1 MEKKFESK
9 LVGATVERETEK
21 AMLLQVEIEFQH
33 KRDSK
38 LLWFPKSQLK
48 VNEDGIF
55 ATAWIMAEKKS
66 QIIDEIARSRGE
78 NAARAFVCIITD
90 YVKA

>member
-33 KRDSK
+33 KRSAK
-38 LLWFPKSQLK
+38 SLWFPKSQLK
-48 VNEDGIF
+48 IDASGIF
-55 ATAWIMAEKKS
+55 ATAWIINEKKS
-66 QIIDEIARSRGE
+66 QVTDEIARSRGE
-78 NAARAFVCIITD
+78 NAARGFVGFITE